1 MMTAFSCPTQKAAS
15 HCSGA
20 TVENV
25 ALASDAKGCATPCS
39 DEKAAIQNVALTTEA
54 KDCSTPC
61 SGETAGQKTAVQSV
75 AMKTE
80 AKADCPLGC
89 SGEMTAAV
97 TSVAAKTDAKDCST
111 PCSAKASDCSGD
123 KAAVTSVAMTTEA
136 KDCST
141 PCAIACETQ
150 TASACS
156 GDTAGFAVPS
166 MAFRVGDTDMS
177 CPASAKAM
185 AAEHK
190 ADMGFVV
197 QGVAYT
203 TEAEAKV
210 AHMVAMQRFTES
222 LTRVSLVVNGETVEC
237 AEKAAACKTACDST
251 KIQYQVGPVMFD
263 NAEDA
268 VRAAAAAHAAMQSV
282 KMSYA
287 VNGQATACSVDAKAK
302 STSCG
307 SPVEFVVNG
316 AKTACTKT
324 ADYLLTQERM
334 AAAVAAMQKTI
345 G

>member
-1 MMTAFSCPTQKAAS
+1 MIASFLSTAVLCTMTAFACPTEKAAGD
-15 HCSGA
+15 CSGA
-20 TVENV
+20 KVENV
-25 ALASDAKGCATPCS
+25 ALTSD
-39 DEKAAIQNVALTTEA
+39 A

-61 SGETAGQKTAVQSV
+61 SGEQATASVQSV

-80 AKADCPLGC
+80 AKADCPLAC
-89 SGEMTAAV
+89 SGEKTAAV
-97 TSVAAKTDAKDCST
+97 TSVAAKTEAKDCST
-111 PCSAKASDCSGD
+111 PCSDAKVTNVAMTAEAKDCATACSGE
-123 KAAVTSVAMTTEA
+123 KAAAVTNVAMTTEA
-136 KDCST
+136 KDCSN
-141 PCAIACETQ
+141 PCSEEKMA
-150 TASACS
+150 ACS
-156 GDTAGFAVPS
+156 GDKAGFAVPS
-166 MAFRVGDTDMS
+166 MAFRVGDTDVA
-177 CPASAKAM
+177 CPVSAKAM

-197 QGVAYT
+197 QGVAYQ

-210 AHMVAMQRFTES
+210 AHMVAMKNFTES

-237 AEKAAACKTACDST
+237 AEKAAACKDACEST
-251 KIQYQVGPVMFD
+251 TVQYQVGPVMFD
-263 NAEDA
+263 SAEDA
-268 VRAAAAAHAAMQSV
+268 VRAAAAAHAAMTSV

-287 VNGQATACSVDAKAK
+287 VNGEATNCSVDAKAK
-302 STSCG
+302 STACG